1 MKLKRLSILIC
12 ALLLVVCVFASCGG
26 NVDNPP
32 VNTGTETGTET
43 GTGTGTGDTTPP
55 EDTSV
60 IYTITIV
67 DAKGN
72 PVKDVNLQICDGG
85 SCLKPKVTDSE
96 GKATYTFDTKLGE
109 PGVQINEAPEGFKIP
124 SGYTYFE
131 TDAVSITITLE
142 QVATYTVNAPVGA
155 IVELFNEADE
165 SCAKATVDA
174 SGIVTFEIA
183 PDNYYAVLTHVN
195 GAFTLSN
202 PTSADNAN
210 VIVFGEEKTITAEY
224 DVSDGN
230 ITYTVVIKD
239 TDGNG
244 ISTLVNIYDATYAVV
259 ETTGSDESGVV
270 TFSRPNGK
278 YYVVA
283 EVESTKSATVVFFEI
298 NGTDEGEIVVT
309 NSPAGSMKSNAIFI
323 PGEIVK
329 TIGANDSVWFYVS
342 DPAGLELSVLDGFGC
357 TVTIDGEAQDTSS
370 PIALGEDGKVYVKVS
385 NTTSDDIVFVA
396 ELTK

>member
-1 MKLKRLSILIC
+1 MKLKRIALLIC

-26 NVDNPP
+26 GDNTPP
-32 VNTGTETGTET
+32 VDT
-43 GTGTGTGDTTPP
+43 GTGSGTQTGTGSGSGNVTPP
-55 EDTSV
+55 EDTTI

-85 SCLKPKVTDSE
+85 SCLKPKVTDAD
-96 GKATYTFDTKLGE
+96 GKAVYSFNTKLGE

-131 TDAVSITITLE
+131 TDSVSITITLE
-142 QVATYTVNAPVGA
+142 QVATYTVNAPCGA
-155 IVELFNEADE
+155 VVELFNQADE
-165 SCAKATVDA
+165 SCAKATVDET
-174 SGIVTFEIA
+174 GVVTFEIA
-183 PDNYYAVLTHVN
+183 PDNYYAVLTHIN

-202 PTSADNAN
+202 PTSAEREN

-224 DVSDGN
+224 DVSDGD
-230 ITYTVVIKD
+230 ITYTVTIKD

-244 ISTLVNIYDATYAVV
+244 ISTLVNIYDATYAII

-270 TFSRPNGK
+270 TFSKPNGK

-283 EVESTKSATVVFFEI
+283 EVEATKSATVVFFEA
-298 NGTDEGEIVVT
+298 NGADEGEILVT
-309 NSPAGSMKSNAIFI
+309 NSPAGSMKSNAVFI

-329 TIGANDSVWFYVS
+329 TIGAKDSVWFYVS
-342 DPAGLELSVLDGFGC
+342 DPAGLELVVLDGHGC
-357 TVTIDGEAQDTSS
+357 TITIDGETQDSAN
-370 PIALGEDGKVYVKVS
+370 PITLGESGKIYVKVS

-396 ELTK
+396 ELSK

>member
-1 MKLKRLSILIC
+1 MKLKRIALLIC

-26 NVDNPP
+26 GDNTPP
-32 VNTGTETGTET
+32 VDTGTGSGTQT
-43 GTGTGTGDTTPP
+43 GTGTGNVTPP
-55 EDTSV
+55 EDTTI

-85 SCLKPKVTDSE
+85 SCLKPKVTDAD
-96 GKATYTFDTKLGE
+96 GKAVYSFNTKLGE

-131 TDAVSITITLE
+131 TDSVSITITLE
-142 QVATYTVNAPVGA
+142 QVATYTVNAPCGA
-155 IVELFNEADE
+155 VVELFNQADE
-165 SCAKATVDA
+165 SCAKATVDET
-174 SGIVTFEIA
+174 GVVTFEIA
-183 PDNYYAVLTHVN
+183 PDNYYAVLTHIN

-202 PTSADNAN
+202 PTSAEREN

-224 DVSDGN
+224 DVSDGD
-230 ITYTVVIKD
+230 ITYTVTIKD

-244 ISTLVNIYDATYAVV
+244 ISTLVNIYDATYAII

-270 TFSRPNGK
+270 TFSKPNGK

-283 EVESTKSATVVFFEI
+283 EVEATKSATVVFFEA
-298 NGTDEGEIVVT
+298 NGADEGEILVT
-309 NSPAGSMKSNAIFI
+309 NSPAGSMKSNAVFI

-329 TIGANDSVWFYVS
+329 TIGAKDSVWFYVS
-342 DPAGLELSVLDGFGC
+342 DPAGLELVVLDGHGC
-357 TVTIDGEAQDTSS
+357 TITIDGETQDSAN
-370 PIALGEDGKVYVKVS
+370 PITLGESGKIYVKVS

-396 ELTK
+396 ELSK

>member
-1 MKLKRLSILIC
+1 MKLKRIALLIC
-12 ALLLVVCVFASCGG
+12 ALLLAVCVFASCGG
-26 NVDNPP
+26 GDNTPP
-32 VNTGTETGTET
+32 VDT
-43 GTGTGTGDTTPP
+43 GTGSGTQTGTGSGNVTPP
-55 EDTSV
+55 EDTTI

-85 SCLKPKVTDSE
+85 SCLKPKVTDAD
-96 GKATYTFDTKLGE
+96 GKAVYSFNTKLGE

-131 TDAVSITITLE
+131 TDSVSITITLE

-224 DVSDGN
+224 DVSEGN

-323 PGEIVK
+323 PGEVVK

-357 TVTIDGEAQDTSS
+357 TVTIDGEAQNTSS

-385 NTTSDDIVFVA
+385 NTTSDNIVFVA